1 MFDWIR
7 NELEIY
13 AMLMSNRKHIWLIP
27 LGFFSFCL
35 CVKLWM
41 LSNYENYMMMN
52 GSDAFGSIVTMVY
65 EKSLHRIDK
74 IAFFGSLVIFII
86 LYKKARN
93 YF

>member
-1 MFDWIR
+1 MLDWIR
-7 NELEIY
+7 SELEIY
-13 AMLMSNRKHIWLIP
+13 TILMSTRKHIWLIP
-27 LGFFSFCL
+27 FGFLLFCL
-35 CVKLWM
+35 CVKWWM

-74 IAFFGSLVIFII
+74 IALFGSLVIFII
-86 LYKKARN
+86 LYKKARK